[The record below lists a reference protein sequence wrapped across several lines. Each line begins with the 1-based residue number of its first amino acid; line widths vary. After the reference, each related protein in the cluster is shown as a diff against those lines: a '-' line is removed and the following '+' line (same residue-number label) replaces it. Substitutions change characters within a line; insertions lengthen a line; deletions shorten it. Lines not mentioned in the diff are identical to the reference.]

1 MAHNLEAVGSIP
13 TPATNDFSGLS
24 VTDGLFFR
32 HGMRKSLEDE
42 RLLFE
47 ILFRLFFYSLDPFQ
61 TAVRLLLGYDNLTI
75 T

>member
-1 MAHNLEAVGSIP
+1 MEAVGSIP
-13 TPATNDFSGLS
+13 TPATNDFYRLS
-24 VTDGLFFR
+24 VTDGLFLPHFR
-32 HGMRKSLEDE
+32 EDE

-47 ILFRLFFYSLDPFQ
+47 ILFRLFFYRLEPFQ

>member
-24 VTDGLFFR
+24 VTDGLFLPQFC
-32 HGMRKSLEDE
+32 EDE

-47 ILFRLFFYSLDPFQ
+47 IFYKEFLCRLDLFQ